1 MDPELGSFIFFL
13 PLLQTSWLSVMGSTW
28 IQLLL
33 LIVFIAISFMVSGAE
48 VAYFTLTKTQ
58 IEKFR
63 QKDSPVAQRILWLIN
78 RPKVL
83 LATILLTNN
92 FVNVAAILV
101 ATYILRVVGAH
112 YHWDQLS
119 WYVMGLD
126 ISVQFFID
134 VILITSLLLFFG
146 EIVPKVYAN
155 KNRLKMVKL
164 LALPLIMLRWFFYP
178 VSRLLISMTNFLDN
192 RINLKED
199 RTSLEDLKHA
209 IDLAAHGEEN
219 KEEKD
224 ILKGIVNF
232 SNIPVKSIMRARVD
246 VIAAEINTPFEELID
261 YINAHNF
268 SRLPIYEENLDH
280 VLGVLH
286 IKDLLPLIRGNNE
299 EMLSLRDLLRSAHF
313 VPENKKIDALLDEFK
328 TRRLHMAIV
337 VDEFGGTSGVVTLE
351 DVIEEI
357 FGEISDEFDS
367 EDWVYTKVSNDT
379 YIFEGRISLNDV
391 KKIVR
396 LDEKEFDEIRGDS
409 DSLGGLILEIH
420 GKIPK
425 AGELISYQNFDF
437 HVEAVSKNRIA
448 MVKLIINKVESKNSS
463 S

>member
-13 PLLQTSWLSVMGSTW
+13 PLLQTSLLSVMGSIW

-48 VAYFTLTKTQ
+48 VAYFTLTKPQ
-58 IEKFR
+58 IEEFR
-63 QKDSPVAQRILWLIN
+63 QKESPVSQRILWLIS

-101 ATYILRVVGAH
+101 ATHILGVLGA
-112 YHWDQLS
+112 YYQWDQLS
-119 WYVMGLD
+119 WHLMDFD

-164 LALPLIMLRWFFYP
+164 LALPLIMLRWFFNP
-178 VSRLLISMTNFLDN
+178 ASRLLISMTNFLDN

-199 RTSLEDLKHA
+199 QTSLEDLKHA

-246 VIAAEINTPFEELID
+246 VIAAEISTPFEELID

-299 EMLSLRDLLRSAHF
+299 DLSLRDLLRSAHF

-425 AGELISYQNFDF
+425 AGELISYRHFDF

-448 MVKLIINKVESKNSS
+448 MVKFIINKAEPKDRIS
-463 S
+463 